1 LRNKSKEE
9 IYRNMSSV
17 RSKGSKLEK
26 QLGSALWAAG
36 IRYRKHYSI
45 TGKPDFALPGH
56 KIAIFCDS
64 NFWHG
69 KNWGEAR
76 KAEFRKNREFWISK
90 IERNMERDRE
100 VNNALKE
107 EGWTVVRFWEDEIK
121 KKTEWCVKQILKKI
135 KMRTTN

>member
-1 LRNKSKEE
+1 MRNKSKEE
-9 IYRNMSSV
+9 IYRNMSAV
-17 RSKGSKLEK
+17 RSKGSKIEK
-26 QLGSALWAAG
+26 RLGSVLWAAG
-36 IRYRKHYSI
+36 VRYRKHYPI
-45 TGKPDFALPGH
+45 AGKPDFALPGY

-69 KNWGEAR
+69 KNWGEER

-100 VNNALKE
+100 VNQALKE

-121 KKTEWCVKQILKKI
+121 KKTEWCVNKVLKKM
-135 KMRTTN
+135 KMGTNN